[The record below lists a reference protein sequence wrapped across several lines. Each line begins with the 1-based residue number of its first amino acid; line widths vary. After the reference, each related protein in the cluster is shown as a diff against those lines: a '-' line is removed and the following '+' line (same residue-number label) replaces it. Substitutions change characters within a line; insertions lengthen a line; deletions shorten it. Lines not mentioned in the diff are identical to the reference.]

1 MRAVRNS
8 MIISR
13 LANGLVPYTAGE
25 QPAGKTVKLNT
36 NENPYPPSEKVCE
49 VLRGFDISRY
59 RLYPQPDADDLRR
72 AIAEYEGV
80 NEENVFVGNGSD
92 EVLSFA
98 FAAFFGGNDLPVLF
112 ADVTYSFYKVFGTL
126 YGVKY
131 KELPLTDDFRLDVNA
146 FLSEKAGGV
155 VIANPNAPT
164 SISERAEDLIKIAE
178 AHSDVAVIIDEAYA
192 DFSHVPSLAPHTKKY
207 ENLLVVKTFSK
218 SRSLAGARCGYAI
231 GDAKLI
237 TVLRTVKDC
246 FNSYPVNAVT
256 AAVAEASIKDTAYFR
271 DCTRKII
278 ATRDRMSEGLRAL
291 GFDLPDSDANFVF
304 AKHEKLSGEYLQ
316 NELRKRN
323 IIVRRF
329 GGERIKDRLRITVG
343 TDEQTEI
350 LLAALKE
357 IIG

>member
-1 MRAVRNS
+1 

-13 LANGLVPYTAGE
+13 LASGLVPYTAGE
-25 QPAGKTVKLNT
+25 QPVGKTVKLNT
-36 NENPYPPSEKVCE
+36 NENPYPPSAKVAE
-49 VLRGFDISRY
+49 ALRSFDVARY
-59 RLYPQPDADDLRR
+59 RLYPQPNADDLRK

-80 NEENVFVGNGSD
+80 DAENVFVGNGSD

-98 FAAFFGGNDLPVLF
+98 FAAFFGGNELPVLF

-126 YGVKY
+126 YGVRY
-131 KELPLTDDFRLDVNA
+131 KELPLTEDFRLDVNG
-146 FLSEKAGGV
+146 FVSERAGGV
-155 VIANPNAPT
+155 VIAEPNAPT
-164 SISERAEDLIKIAE
+164 SIAESREDILRIVA
-178 AHSDVAVIIDEAYA
+178 AHPDVAVVIDEAYA
-192 DFSHVPSLAPHTKKY
+192 DFSHVPTFAPDTKTH

-218 SRSLAGARCGYAI
+218 SRALAGARCGYAI
-231 GDAKLI
+231 GDVKLI
-237 TVLRTVKDC
+237 NALRTVKDC

-256 AAVAEASIKDTAYFR
+256 AAVAEASIKDEEYFR
-271 DCTRKII
+271 ACTRKILS
-278 ATRDRMSEGLRAL
+278 TRARMTEGLRAL

-304 AKHEKLSGEYLQ
+304 ARHETLSGEFLQ
-316 NELRKRN
+316 TELRRRN

-357 IIG
+357 TTESMK